1 MNLKSNIRGP
11 NISKVYLNIYDL
23 HPINNI
29 GHCLG
34 VGLFH
39 SAVEING
46 NEIGFSGHEW
56 SFSGVYEI
64 KPKTATG
71 VVFRESLYMGDI
83 TLSERQLQSIIDN
96 ISEDFPGK
104 SYHPLKKNCNTFSNE
119 FIKRLLNKEIP
130 NYVNRL
136 AFIGTFFSCL
146 LPKSFGFIPQEPVS
160 NSVDSKGKGS
170 NSGGNN
176 IIPFSGKGHSLSG
189 DNDGPKPIYI
199 PDVSYNKD
207 GSNRLNFYGSDN
219 DTSSSSSNSGGS
231 GDSSNGNS
239 PNLSNKNDEEERR
252 KRILIAANN
261 RYMQNNNIENNNI
274 NTNTNLESSPSNTNP
289 EFSSD
294 SSSSGTPP
302 TLSDS
307 LSPTISSPL
316 ISGK

>member
-1 MNLKSNIRGP
+1 MNLKPINNRGP
-11 NISKVYLNIYDL
+11 NITKVYLNIYDL
-23 HPINNI
+23 HPINNF

-34 VGLFH
+34 IGLFH

-71 VVFRESLYMGDI
+71 VVFRESIYMGDV
-83 TLSERQLQSIIDN
+83 TLSERQIQSLIDN
-96 ISEDFPGK
+96 IAEEFPGK

-119 FIKRLLNKEIP
+119 LVKRLLNREIP

-146 LPKSFGFIPQEPVS
+146 LPKSFGFIPQESPS
-160 NSVDSKGKGS
+160 NSVDSKGKSSIGS
-170 NSGGNN
+170 SSTT
-176 IIPFSGKGHSLSG
+176 IPFSGKGHSLA
-189 DNDGPKPIYI
+189 NDSGPKPIYI
-199 PDVSYNKD
+199 PDANYNKD
-207 GSNRLNFYGSDN
+207 GSSRLNFYGSDN
-219 DTSSSSSNSGGS
+219 DTSSSSDSN
-231 GDSSNGNS
+231 SNGNS
-239 PNLSNKNDEEERR
+239 PIISNKNEEDERR
-252 KRILIAANN
+252 KRILLAANK
-261 RYMQNNNIENNNI
+261 RYMQNNDDNNNNNNCNNIEPSSI
-274 NTNTNLESSPSNTNP
+274 SNTNTEFPSD
-289 EFSSD
+289 S

-302 TLSDS
+302 TSSDS

>member
-1 MNLKSNIRGP
+1 MNLKPINNRGP
-11 NISKVYLNIYDL
+11 NITKVYLNIYDL
-23 HPINNI
+23 HPINNF

-71 VVFRESLYMGDI
+71 VVFRESLYMGDV
-83 TLSERQLQSIIDN
+83 TLSERQIQSLIDN
-96 ISEDFPGK
+96 IAEEFPGK

-119 FIKRLLNKEIP
+119 LIKRLLNREIP

-146 LPKSFGFIPQEPVS
+146 LPKSFGFIPQESPS
-160 NSVDSKGKGS
+160 NSVDSKGNSNIGS
-170 NSGGNN
+170 SSSSTT
-176 IIPFSGKGHSLSG
+176 IPFSGKGHSLADDS
-189 DNDGPKPIYI
+189 GPKPIYI
-199 PDVSYNKD
+199 PDDNYNKD

-219 DTSSSSSNSGGS
+219 DTSSSSGSNT
-231 GDSSNGNS
+231 NS
-239 PNLSNKNDEEERR
+239 PIISNKNENEEDERR
-252 KRILIAANN
+252 KRILLAANK
-261 RYMQNNNIENNNI
+261 RYMQNNDNNNSI
-274 NTNTNLESSPSNTNP
+274 ESSSSNTNTEFPSSLD
-289 EFSSD
+289 SS

-302 TLSDS
+302 TSSDS

>member
-1 MNLKSNIRGP
+1 MNLKPINNRGP
-11 NISKVYLNIYDL
+11 NITKVYLNIYDL
-23 HPINNI
+23 HPINNF

-71 VVFRESLYMGDI
+71 VVFRESLYMGDV
-83 TLSERQLQSIIDN
+83 TLSERQIQSLIDN
-96 ISEDFPGK
+96 IAEEFPGK

-119 FIKRLLNKEIP
+119 LIKRLLNREIP

-146 LPKSFGFIPQEPVS
+146 LPKSFGFIPQESPS
-160 NSVDSKGKGS
+160 NSVDSKGKS
-170 NSGGNN
+170 SSTT
-176 IIPFSGKGHSLSG
+176 IPFSGKGHSLA
-189 DNDGPKPIYI
+189 NDSGPKPIYI
-199 PDVSYNKD
+199 PDDNYNKD
-207 GSNRLNFYGSDN
+207 GSSRLNFYGSDN
-219 DTSSSSSNSGGS
+219 DTSSSSSGGGGS
-231 GDSSNGNS
+231 NTNS
-239 PNLSNKNDEEERR
+239 PIISNKNENEEDERR
-252 KRILIAANN
+252 KRILLAANK
-261 RYMQNNNIENNNI
+261 RYMQNNDNNNNI
-274 NTNTNLESSPSNTNP
+274 EESSSSSNTNTEFPSSLDS
-289 EFSSD
+289 

-302 TLSDS
+302 TSSDS